1 MTLGGILKFMTG
13 FGVAIALLVGGGIAT
28 TRYLITRFT
37 APPPRPVFSE
47 ELPEQTS
54 ASSSG
59 PTSNES
65 TSSEPEANPSSEQP
79 ATAPTPAEPSPTPS
93 AEPSASPSPQ
103 LDPNAYE
110 ARVVQ
115 PIGLVLRQGP
125 STETTRIG
133 GVGFNEQI
141 IVLSESS
148 DGAWLNIRLPG
159 SGVEGW
165 IKAGNTEQ
173 IN

>member
-1 MTLGGILKFMTG
+1 MTLGGILKFITG

-47 ELPEQTS
+47 ELPEQTI
-54 ASSSG
+54 A
-59 PTSNES
+59 
-65 TSSEPEANPSSEQP
+65 TSSEPASSEPEVSPSSEQP
-79 ATAPTPAEPSPTPS
+79 AASSPADPSPTPS
-93 AEPSASPSPQ
+93 AEPSASPSPE

-125 STETTRIG
+125 STDTTRIG

-148 DGAWLNIRLPG
+148 DGAWLNVRLPG